1 MFRRLRALWSP
12 ARRVTHSAKS
22 ASAMSPADVYEG
34 LFSPR
39 TPMPT
44 RVSRMLFDRLL
55 RFAPPEPLLPILIAN
70 AAGFY
75 TGITL
80 AAITEQRYKEAYWE
94 EHPGEAVPLMRSSL
108 YFGKYRIRRE
118 DFSEE
123 GEAGTGGGGS
133 GAAGAGGSGAAGTIG
148 AGGGGSGNGSS
159 SSGGES
165 SR

>member
-1 MFRRLRALWSP
+1 
-12 ARRVTHSAKS
+12 
-22 ASAMSPADVYEG
+22 
-34 LFSPR
+34 
-39 TPMPT
+39 MPT

-55 RFAPPEPLLPILIAN
+55 RFAPPEPLLPILVAN

-123 GEAGTGGGGS
+123 GEAAAGSGGS
-133 GAAGAGGSGAAGTIG
+133 GAGGAGD
-148 AGGGGSGNGSS
+148 
-159 SSGGES
+159 GES
-165 SR
+165 SK